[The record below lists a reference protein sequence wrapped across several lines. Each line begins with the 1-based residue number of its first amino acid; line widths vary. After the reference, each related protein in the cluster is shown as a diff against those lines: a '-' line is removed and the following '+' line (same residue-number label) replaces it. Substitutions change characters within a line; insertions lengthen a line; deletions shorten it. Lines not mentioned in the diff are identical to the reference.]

1 MNPVI
6 DHTLQVLGFATAG
19 IIFWRAELVLNL
31 MSKDCLFLIRLAFW
45 FLVAGSLFF
54 NLKIMEGYVPPLE
67 VLVAFGGVALLL
79 VAERR
84 IGAILR
90 MHTPVPTERRSRP

>member
-1 MNPVI
+1 MI
-6 DHTLQVLGFATAG
+6 DHTLQVMGFVTAG
-19 IIFWRAELVLNL
+19 VIFWRAELVLNL

-45 FLVAGSLFF
+45 LLVAGSLGF
-54 NLKIMEGYVPPLE
+54 NLKIMEGYIPPVE
-67 VLVAFGGVALLL
+67 VLLALGGVAMLL

-90 MHTPVPTERRSRP
+90 MHTPVTHERRSRP